1 MTTHPIGSQ
10 SAASPS
16 QWYAGY
22 PGYPGSP
29 GYPVYPGYPGYPG
42 SPTCNRA
49 YLLAGVRAGLIA
61 LVLLTVLVGIVVL

>member
-10 SAASPS
+10 SAASRS

-22 PGYPGSP
+22 PGS
-29 GYPVYPGYPGYPG
+29 PVYPGYPGYPG